1 MSSSPNLETSP
12 AARQT
17 ISLTSRI
24 GSGTG
29 RVSGYHGGTGPAN
42 RRNWRSRAACWP
54 PETTRSDLITSSRPL
69 NAPDPSR
76 RARRREGPANPG
88 PSRATQPMAT
98 SAQPRTVQASASAF
112 PAGTLTAAVAAATAH
127 ARATGAA
134 TCGSPGP
141 AVPGPRT
148 SLPIRH

>member
-1 MSSSPNLETSP
+1 MSSSPKPVTSL

-24 GSGTG
+24 GSATG

-42 RRNWRSRAACWP
+42 RRSWRSRAACWP

-69 NAPDPSR
+69 NAPGPSR
-76 RARRREGPANPG
+76 RAGCRAGSMNPG

-134 TCGSPGP
+134 TCGSPEP
-141 AVPGPRT
+141 CAPGPRT